1 MSFNSKKCYKG
12 YTEIDVDLWTEGVVE
27 YAFMSDGSDELKD
40 FAFDVDAKIGFNKV
54 FIQVY
59 VFMIST
65 HFSDGVREY
74 NEGNEED

>member
-1 MSFNSKKCYKG
+1 
-12 YTEIDVDLWTEGVVE
+12 
-27 YAFMSDGSDELKD
+27 MSDGSDELKD